1 MKNKYINDKTIL
13 IILFLFAF
21 LMVLVLFNANFTISA
36 VNTEMQ
42 LYDVWRLLL
51 IYAVIILVIYL
62 SLFKFV
68 KNKSKLFLIIAFILL
83 AVKVKVIF
91 LFLIPILL
99 FIYNDKNDKINF
111 FLENFVIIFY
121 FVTTFLFLFNGGKA
135 LYSIISYNSR
145 LYKYEDKT
153 KIKVSSDE
161 RPNIYWIHMDGTP
174 NMEFIEKYY
183 DTNLDYFRDYLKN
196 EEFIVNKN
204 TEFKGAHHTITALN
218 ALFNPNYY
226 DDYLKD
232 YLEDYDKCYIN
243 NTPLKHTLDFR
254 EMFYHRVDN
263 ELFRALKDNKY
274 STISITNYDIYTA
287 MNADYNY
294 DILDLEKRGNIN
306 YIGKLKDNKSLSITE
321 NLRFSLIASN
331 MLGKDFMK
339 YMDGKKIDYNIRL
352 DKDKYKYISS
362 SDYVMFK
369 AIIKSVEDSRK
380 KDKKSK
386 FYFIDSDI
394 NHVKWD
400 FDENG
405 KRVNINNT
413 DLDYFDDNYVF
424 STKLLMEFVNYIKET
439 DNDSIII
446 IQGDHGIHSIRDSI
460 IKDYYKVEGKGLLEI
475 RNSTISAIYLPEKY
489 RVNTEYLD
497 NPLNISRYL
506 VNSFVG
512 DNYKYLD

>member
-1 MKNKYINDKTIL
+1 M
-13 IILFLFAF
+13 
-21 LMVLVLFNANFTISA
+21 
-36 VNTEMQ
+36 
-42 LYDVWRLLL
+42 
-51 IYAVIILVIYL
+51 
-62 SLFKFV
+62 
-68 KNKSKLFLIIAFILL
+68 
-83 AVKVKVIF
+83 
-91 LFLIPILL
+91 
-99 FIYNDKNDKINF
+99 
-111 FLENFVIIFY
+111 
-121 FVTTFLFLFNGGKA
+121 
-135 LYSIISYNSR
+135 
-145 LYKYEDKT
+145 
-153 KIKVSSDE
+153 
-161 RPNIYWIHMDGTP
+161 
-174 NMEFIEKYY
+174 
-183 DTNLDYFRDYLKN
+183 
-196 EEFIVNKN
+196 
-204 TEFKGAHHTITALN
+204 
-218 ALFNPNYY
+218 
-226 DDYLKD
+226 
-232 YLEDYDKCYIN
+232 C
-243 NTPLKHTLDFR
+243 
-254 EMFYHRVDN
+254 
-263 ELFRALKDNKY
+263 
-274 STISITNYDIYTA
+274 
-287 MNADYNY
+287 
-294 DILDLEKRGNIN
+294 
-306 YIGKLKDNKSLSITE
+306 KLKDNKSLSITE